1 MVKISGVLV
10 KKLRREICAEI
21 DKSRYGLEVG

>member
-10 KKLRREICAEI
+10 KNLRREIWADI
-21 DKSRYGLEVG
+21 NKSRYGLEVG

>member
-10 KKLRREICAEI
+10 KKLRREFQADI
-21 DKSRYGLEVG
+21 DKSNYGLEVG